1 MLTYEAVLKVFANYL
16 KEDTDYEVVLTA
28 HGYTVMGW
36 DKYREDWNNVVH
48 CPTPEALLNALLDS
62 YASFAEMKLA
72 DGERD
77 LTDTEQKQL
86 DAECQA
92 LARKCREGEK

>member
-1 MLTYEAVLKVFANYL
+1 MLTYEAVLKVFADYL

-48 CPTPEALLNALLDS
+48 CPTRSA
-62 YASFAEMKLA
+62 
-72 DGERD
+72 
-77 LTDTEQKQL
+77 
-86 DAECQA
+86 AECSAGFLRQLCGNEA
-92 LARKCREGEK
+92 GRR